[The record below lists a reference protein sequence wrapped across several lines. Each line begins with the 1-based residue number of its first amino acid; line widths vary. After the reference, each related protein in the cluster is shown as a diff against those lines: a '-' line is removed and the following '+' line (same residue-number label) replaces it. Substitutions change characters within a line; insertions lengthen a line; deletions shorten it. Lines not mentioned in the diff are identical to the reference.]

1 MKKIDVIN
9 ELVLKENS
17 SIEISFIGDLE
28 NINDF
33 SGFTFSNDY
42 QPSFT
47 MTDVENRLAELQN
60 AEPMRILREERN
72 RKLAKTDWR
81 ASSDLT
87 LSSEWSTYRQ
97 ALRDLPSTA
106 TPTLDDY
113 GNLQNVT
120 WPKEPT

>member
-1 MKKIDVIN
+1 MKKIDVIK
-9 ELVLKENS
+9 ELVIKENS
-17 SIEISFIGDLE
+17 LIEISFIGDLE

-47 MTDVENRLAELQN
+47 MTDVDNRLIELQN
-60 AEPMRILREERN
+60 AEPMRVLRLERN
-72 RKLAKTDWR
+72 RKLAETDWR

-106 TPTLDDY
+106 TPRLDENE
-113 GNLQNVT
+113 NLQNVT
-120 WPKEPT
+120 WPNEPT

>member
-72 RKLAKTDWR
+72 RKLVETDWR

-87 LSSEWSTYRQ
+87 LGEWSTYRQ
-97 ALRDLPSTA
+97 ALRDLPATA
-106 TPTLDDY
+106 KPSLDDD
-113 GNLQNVT
+113 GNLINVT
-120 WPKEPT
+120 WPDEPT